1 MAAIYHAPTDIAVAI
16 DLLAE
21 TNEKTVVVAGG
32 TEVTRRLRESPGC
45 CERLLDIDQLHDL
58 RGIRE
63 GGDGR
68 LQIGALSTCAEMVS
82 SALLADR
89 APILAEAARYVGGPQ
104 IRQLATIGGN
114 IAARCPKAD
123 LVPALLVLDAAV
135 TLQCKTGTRR
145 LALDDY
151 LAGERR
157 ADELIT
163 GVDCE
168 CSRGGTAFLRFAAR
182 RALAPAIAS
191 VAILLRRAD
200 RDDPQIRV
208 ALGGVAPRPL
218 RSRNAEQA
226 LRAARGDFSS
236 AIEVAATEAR
246 RDAAPESDTWATAWY
261 RAEILTV
268 LVRRA
273 ISEANKH
280 LVNA

>member
-21 TNEKTVVVAGG
+21 MKEKTVVVAGG
-32 TEVTRRLRESPGC
+32 TEVTRRLRENPGC

-63 GGDGR
+63 GSDGR
-68 LQIGALSTCAEMVS
+68 LQIGALSTCAEMAS
-82 SALLADR
+82 SVLLADR
-89 APILAEAARYVGGPQ
+89 APILAEAARHVGGPQ

-123 LVPALLVLDAAV
+123 LVPALLVLNAAV
-135 TLQCKTGTRR
+135 TLQCKAGTRR
-145 LALDDY
+145 LTLDDY

-157 ADELIT
+157 AGELIT

-168 CSRGGTAFLRFAAR
+168 CSPGGTAFLRFSAR

-191 VAILLRRAD
+191 VAVLLRRVD
-200 RDDPQIRV
+200 GELRHIRI

-273 ISEANKH
+273 IAEADKR